1 MTRRNFVLQSALG
14 AVSLLTIDPLSV
26 TGSESRSAQ
35 PKKFPFL
42 WGAAYYRAPS
52 PEPELWEDDFKKMQE
67 LGFNHVKFLVQWRW
81 SHIEENKFYFED
93 LKQLLG
99 VAHRH
104 NIRVT
109 LNHLLDVSPH
119 WLYKKYP
126 DAKQVMNNGRIV
138 EPYAVGHRHI
148 GGHPGPC
155 YNHPGAKKERIKF
168 VTETVKALRGYPAL
182 EMWDV
187 WNEPELSFPQ
197 RWPIETEKLVC
208 YCAHCNGGFRS
219 YLQKKYVAL
228 NILNKIWGRNY
239 PDWQSVEMP
248 RSANT
253 FPDFIDWRE
262 FHGYTM
268 TEEARWRINVTKQL
282 DPERITYLHV
292 VPNTMNPFNAVS
304 TCADDFD
311 MAVFCDV
318 FAATMNAGP
327 YFTPQVV
334 SAARKKIAYNVEN
347 HINGGSLAMHQRV
360 IDLKALLRDIIPQLG
375 LGIKGFLFWQYRSE
389 VVGNES
395 PAWGLVNTDGSER
408 EVTKAAAQFWTTIR
422 PYTEILLEC
431 DTEVPAI
438 GIWKSRKNELFHYCM
453 HNNLAVLSENIN
465 GYANTL
471 YWNNYGYRFISGDML
486 EKKEL
491 DGFKVLILPS
501 AYYMTEMEANALS
514 EWVEQG
520 GVALV
525 EAHTGGYNGTTGRHS
540 RTMPGCGLAE
550 RFGIKEVLTTASV
563 HLQIRDAEVY
573 NQNLSNDLQKL
584 LDGVGV
590 TGSKYYP
597 LTQKDGGI
605 LWGAV
610 RYAELYGTD
619 LTPEAWFIQGKPNA
633 VSKKTGKGW
642 IYYYGTSLGTGT
654 LKDAQGLVEVLD
666 KICSKAG
673 VQKNLG
679 VKFQGS
685 QKCRIDVLLN
695 KGESEFI
702 TMQSNA
708 SEAMTLN
715 LNIKNNYK
723 GLFTGLAL
731 GSGHNTELNLP
742 PMFSDIFIKNNA

>member
-1 MTRRNFVLQSALG
+1 MLTRRNFVLQSALG
-14 AVSLLTIDPLSV
+14 AVSLLSIDPF
-26 TGSESRSAQ
+26 Q
-35 PKKFPFL
+35 PLDAVNIPHNQRQYPFL

-52 PEPELWEDDFKKMQE
+52 PEPECWEADFMKMQE

-81 SHIEENKFYFED
+81 SHIGENKFNFDD
-93 LKQLLG
+93 LKQLLE

-104 NIRVT
+104 NIKVT

-155 YNHPGAKKERIKF
+155 YNHPGAKQERINF
-168 VTETVKALRGYPAL
+168 VKATVTALKRYPAL

-197 RWPIETEKLVC
+197 RWPIDTERLVC
-208 YCAHCNGGFRS
+208 YCKHCAAAFIS
-219 YLQKKYVAL
+219 YLKRKYADL
-228 NILNKIWGRNY
+228 QHLNKIWGRNY
-239 PDWQSVEMP
+239 PDWEFVEMP

-268 TEEARWRINVTKQL
+268 TEEAKWRINVTKKL

-304 TCADDFD
+304 TCADDFE
-311 MAVFCDV
+311 MAEWCDV

-334 SAARKKIAYNVEN
+334 SAARSKIAYNVEN
-347 HINGGSLAMHQRV
+347 HINGGSLAAHQRV
-360 IDLKALLRDIIPQLG
+360 IDLNALLRDIVPQLG

-389 VVGNES
+389 VLGNES

-408 EVTKAAAQFWTTIR
+408 EVTRAVAEFWKTLK
-422 PYTEILLEC
+422 PHSAKLMEC
-431 DTEVPAI
+431 GTATPAI
-438 GIWKSRKNELFHYCM
+438 GIWKSRRNEIFHYCM
-453 HNNLAVLSENIN
+453 HGNLTTLSENIN

-471 YWNNYGYRFISGDML
+471 YWNNYGYRFVSAAML

-491 DGFKVLILPS
+491 TGFKVLIIPS
-501 AYYMTEMEANALS
+501 AYYLTEKEADALY

-520 GVALV
+520 GIALI
-525 EAHTGGYNGTTGRHS
+525 EAHTGGYNGTAGRHS
-540 RTMPGCGLAE
+540 SVMPGCGLAE
-550 RFGIKEVLTTASV
+550 KLGIKETLTTASV
-563 HLQIRDAEVY
+563 HLKIGDAELFKENV
-573 NQNLSNDLQKL
+573 SSDLQKL
-584 LDGVGV
+584 LEGVGT
-590 TGSKYYP
+590 TGSKFYP
-597 LTQKDGGI
+597 ITQKEGGV

-610 RYAELYGTD
+610 RYAELSGINT
-619 LTPEAWFIQGKPNA
+619 TPEAWFMHDKPVA

-642 IYYYGTSLGTGT
+642 IYYYGSNLGTGT
-654 LKDAQGLVEVLD
+654 IKDAQGLVEVLE
-666 KICSKAG
+666 KVCNKAG
-673 VQKNLG
+673 VEKILNAKL
-679 VKFQGS
+679 KTN
-685 QKCRIDVLLN
+685 QKCRVDVLHRKNVVEYLT
-695 KGESEFI
+695 I
-702 TMQSNA
+702 QSNA
-708 SEAMTLN
+708 NEEVTLSLKPEHN
-715 LNIKNNYK
+715 FK
-723 GLFTGLAL
+723 GLF
-731 GSGHNTELNLP
+731 SGINLKSGTDSEINLP
-742 PMFSDIFIKNNA
+742 AMFADIFVKA